1 MQRQL
6 LNIAFC
12 RRFRVCRRQR
22 AGSRLPPAAVGEFSA
37 ADAQT
42 TVSAPALTCNQ
53 VREETAAV
61 RSQLQTVNSE
71 IGVQPEHVQSAKNL
85 RRCAPG
91 RLPAIRAGKV
101 ASGELNM

>member
-6 LNIAFC
+6 LNIAFAAASV
-12 RRFRVCRRQR
+12 FAATSVQ
-22 AGSRLPPAAVGEFSA
+22 AADFPAAVGEFSA

-42 TVSAPALTCNQ
+42 TVSAPALTRSQ

-71 IGVQPEHVQSAKNL
+71 IGVQPEHVQSAKT
-85 RRCAPG
+85 RADVRQEG
-91 RLPAIRAGKV
+91 RLAIRSGKI
-101 ASGELNM
+101 AAGELSM